1 MTEAEQRI
9 HDCLDSREGERGWVT
24 LMAPDVRALLA
35 DRDEREAKLRAE
47 RDALALENSLAW
59 HYQAVHRREFFA
71 LGVRTEI
78 PRHRGAVLA
87 TRITVRTAGDA
98 GTQRGGSMSDLIKR
112 LRDKTRLRAVHGL
125 SGWVLSEEA
134 LLSEAADEIERLRAD
149 LEREQLRLAA
159 CGVVALANTPESAAK
174 ARQMHDDYRSASCD
188 GVARAVDREM
198 ALRAALVAAMEIV
211 QKERTRIAYN
221 AKGAPPAIYDGYADI
236 MRRLDA
242 VIAQADAALGAER

>member
-1 MTEAEQRI
+1 M
-9 HDCLDSREGERGWVT
+9 SKVPVT
-24 LMAPDVRALLA
+24 YEYLC
-35 DRDEREAKLRAE
+35 
-47 RDALALENSLAW
+47 N
-59 HYQAVHRREFFA
+59 
-71 LGVRTEI
+71 
-78 PRHRGAVLA
+78 LA
-87 TRITVRTAGDA
+87 THARRVGTLDAFADVALQWAGLA
-98 GTQRGGSMSDLIKR
+98 EK
-112 LRDKTRLRAVHGL
+112 
-125 SGWVLSEEA
+125 
-134 LLSEAADEIERLRAD
+134 EIERLRAD

-188 GVARAVDREM
+188 DVVRAVDREM

-242 VIAQADAALGAER
+242 VIAQADAALGAERD

>member
-1 MTEAEQRI
+1 
-9 HDCLDSREGERGWVT
+9 
-24 LMAPDVRALLA
+24 
-35 DRDEREAKLRAE
+35 
-47 RDALALENSLAW
+47 
-59 HYQAVHRREFFA
+59 
-71 LGVRTEI
+71 
-78 PRHRGAVLA
+78 
-87 TRITVRTAGDA
+87 
-98 GTQRGGSMSDLIKR
+98 MSDLIER

-211 QKERTRIAYN
+211 QEDRRRIT
-221 AKGAPPAIYDGYADI
+221 PYDGEPVALTVTGI
-236 MRRLDA
+236 RRIELLDA
-242 VIAQADAALGAER
+242 VIAQADAALGSGARLMLMTDRGQHGL

>member
-1 MTEAEQRI
+1 
-9 HDCLDSREGERGWVT
+9 
-24 LMAPDVRALLA
+24 
-35 DRDEREAKLRAE
+35 
-47 RDALALENSLAW
+47 
-59 HYQAVHRREFFA
+59 
-71 LGVRTEI
+71 
-78 PRHRGAVLA
+78 
-87 TRITVRTAGDA
+87 
-98 GTQRGGSMSDLIKR
+98 MSDLIER

-188 GVARAVDREM
+188 DVVRAVDREM

>member
-1 MTEAEQRI
+1 
-9 HDCLDSREGERGWVT
+9 
-24 LMAPDVRALLA
+24 
-35 DRDEREAKLRAE
+35 
-47 RDALALENSLAW
+47 
-59 HYQAVHRREFFA
+59 
-71 LGVRTEI
+71 
-78 PRHRGAVLA
+78 
-87 TRITVRTAGDA
+87 
-98 GTQRGGSMSDLIKR
+98 MSDLIER

-188 GVARAVDREM
+188 DVVRAVDREM

-242 VIAQADAALGAER
+242 VIAQADAALGAERD